1 MANFANFSNSL
12 VSNGNE
18 FSPALVHV
26 NLDISLFRCSPAVE
40 FLRVGSA
47 LTPWRKKEAEDGN
60 LHKTAC
66 RLGFLFDEILPDT
79 PELLKAFGT
88 RASEILDGPNIN
100 PQGTAEDGPFRD
112 FIGADGTC
120 IWAAATSTTA
130 SVVPSLGLECMTQ
143 RGDFNRWSLA
153 LSHLRYYGNPVKVKS
168 EGLLQRVTGD
178 QIWLIA
184 LGAILRQWQVDLSN
198 LKDSVIWFGRVG
210 TVIENASQRDAAE
223 ISWLRKMCKA
233 VSPFS
238 SASAQEQQILMSLVQ
253 FGHRRALRFLG
264 SRGAVQRPYFGL
276 CDLGMFGG
284 NGKHRSVGDACK
296 IAMVQDDAISI
307 HRKRKVGTWTDAPP
321 FSNIF
326 GAHLELQSFRE

>member
-1 MANFANFSNSL
+1 MSTSTSHSSVAVPQSNSFAL
-12 VSNGNE
+12 ARRLRPGERKKQKTETCTRRPVALDSSLTRFCPTLLSYSKPLE
-18 FSPALVHV
+18 RAHQKSWTAQTSTHRAQPRTDPFETSSAPTEPASGLPRPRPRPLSVPITNV
-26 NLDISLFRCSPAVE
+26 VFRDVLFRS
-40 FLRVGSA
+40 SA
-47 LTPWRKKEAEDGN
+47 
-60 LHKTAC
+60 
-66 RLGFLFDEILPDT
+66 
-79 PELLKAFGT
+79 
-88 RASEILDGPNIN
+88 
-100 PQGTAEDGPFRD
+100 
-112 FIGADGTC
+112 
-120 IWAAATSTTA
+120 
-130 SVVPSLGLECMTQ
+130 VPSLGLECMTQ